1 MDVGKRGDLGETKA
15 MWNDLKTTILLAGLT
30 GLLLVFGDAYAGQ
43 QGMVFALV
51 LAAVM
56 NLGSYFFSDKIA
68 LAMSG
73 AQPIARDA
81 NPRLYQIVERLAAKA
96 NIPVPKIYF
105 IPTDSPNAFATGR
118 NPHHASVAVTRGIL
132 EICDDEEIE
141 GVLAHELGHVRNRDI
156 LISAVVAT
164 IAGAITM
171 LARMV
176 YYAELFGLGGGRSN
190 DRRGGVLSALVMM
203 IVAPLAAMVIQL
215 AISRSREYEA
225 DATGARITGNPQ
237 GLARALDKIDKW
249 SKRIPM
255 QASPSMAHL
264 FIIQPLT
271 TGEVFSSLF
280 STHPPIRK
288 RIERL
293 IGRDF
298 V

>member
-1 MDVGKRGDLGETKA
+1 
-15 MWNDLKTTILLAGLT
+15 MWNNLKTTILLAGMT
-30 GLLLVFGDAYAGQ
+30 GLLLAIGQ
-43 QGMVFALV
+43 LWGGERGLMFALV

-68 LAMSG
+68 LKMSG
-73 AQPIARDA
+73 AQPISREDG
-81 NPRLYQIVERLAAKA
+81 PRLYQIVERLAAKA
-96 NIPVPKIYF
+96 SIPVPKIYM

-118 NPHHASVAVTRGIL
+118 NPNHASVAVTRGIL
-132 EICDDEEIE
+132 DICDDEEIE
-141 GVLAHELGHVRNRDI
+141 GVLAHELGHVKNRDI

-164 IAGAITM
+164 LAGAITM
-171 LARMV
+171 IGRMIWW
-176 YYAELFGLGGGRSN
+176 AEMFGGFGGGRSD
-190 DRRGGVLSALVMM
+190 DRRGGAFSALAMM
-203 IVAPLAAMVIQL
+203 ILAPLAAVLIQL

-249 SKRIPM
+249 AKRIPM
-255 QASPSMAHL
+255 KASPSMAHL
-264 FIIQPLT
+264 FIYQPLT
-271 TGEVFSSLF
+271 TGEIFSSLF

>member
-1 MDVGKRGDLGETKA
+1 
-15 MWNDLKTTILLAGLT
+15 MWNNFKTTILLAAMT
-30 GLLLVFGDAYAGQ
+30 GLVLGIGEWWGGQ
-43 QGMVFALV
+43 NGLMFALV

-68 LAMSG
+68 LASSG
-73 AQPIARDA
+73 AQPISREDG
-81 NPRLYQIVERLAAKA
+81 PRIYQIVERLAAKA

-118 NPHHASVAVTRGIL
+118 NPSHASVAVTRGIL
-132 EICDDEEIE
+132 DICDDEEIE
-141 GVLAHELGHVRNRDI
+141 GVLAHELGHVKNRDI
-156 LISAVVAT
+156 LTSAVVAT
-164 IAGAITM
+164 LAGAITM
-171 LARMV
+171 IGRMLM
-176 YYAELFGLGGGRSN
+176 YAEIFGGLGGGGRSD
-190 DRRGGVLSALVMM
+190 DRRGGALSALAMM
-203 IVAPLAAMVIQL
+203 ILAPLAATLIQL

-249 SKRIPM
+249 AKRIPM
-255 QASPSMAHL
+255 QVSPSMAHL
-264 FIIQPLT
+264 YIYQPLT
-271 TGEVFSSLF
+271 SGEIFSSLF

>member
-1 MDVGKRGDLGETKA
+1 
-15 MWNDLKTTILLAGLT
+15 MWNNLKTTILLAAMT
-30 GLLLVFGDAYAGQ
+30 GLLLAIGQLWGGQ
-43 QGMVFALV
+43 QGLMLALV

-68 LAMSG
+68 LAASG
-73 AQPIARDA
+73 AKPIAREE
-81 NPRLYQIVERLAAKA
+81 NPRIYQIVERLAAKA
-96 NIPVPKIYF
+96 NIPVPKIYY

-118 NPHHASVAVTRGIL
+118 NPSHASVAVTAGIL
-132 EICDDEEIE
+132 DICDDEEIE
-141 GVLAHELGHVRNRDI
+141 GVLAHELGHVKNSDI
-156 LISAVVAT
+156 LTSAVVAT

-171 LARMV
+171 IAQMV
-176 YYAELFGLGGGRSN
+176 YWGELFGGFGGGRN
-190 DRRGGVLSALVMM
+190 DDRRGGGALSALAMM
-203 IVAPLAAMVIQL
+203 IVAPLAATLIQL

-237 GLARALDKIDKW
+237 GLARALDKIDQW

-255 QASPSMAHL
+255 RVSPSMAHMY
-264 FIIQPLT
+264 ISQPLT
-271 TGEVFSSLF
+271 TGQVFSSLF

-298 V
+298 I

>member
-1 MDVGKRGDLGETKA
+1 
-15 MWNDLKTTILLAGLT
+15 MWNNLKTTILLAGLT
-30 GLLLVFGDAYAGQ
+30 GLLLAIGQ
-43 QGMVFALV
+43 LWGGERGLMFALI

-56 NLGSYFFSDKIA
+56 NLGSYFFSDKLAI
-68 LAMSG
+68 AMSG
-73 AQPIARDA
+73 AKPIAREQ
-81 NPRLYQIVERLAAKA
+81 NPRIYQIVERLAAKA
-96 NIPVPKIYF
+96 NVPVPKIYF

-118 NPHHASVAVTRGIL
+118 NPNHASVAVTRGIL

-141 GVLAHELGHVRNRDI
+141 GVLAHELGHVKNRDI

-164 IAGAITM
+164 IAGAIT
-171 LARMV
+171 LIARMV
-176 YYAELFGLGGGRSN
+176 WWAELFGFGGGRSD
-190 DRRGGVLSALVMM
+190 DRRGGALSALAMM
-203 IVAPLAAMVIQL
+203 IVAPLAALLIQL

-225 DATGARITGNPQ
+225 DRTGAEITGNPQ

-249 SKRIPM
+249 AKRIPM
-255 QASPSMAHL
+255 RASPSMAHL
-264 FIIQPLT
+264 FIYQPLT
-271 TGEVFSSLF
+271 TGEIFSSLF

>member
-1 MDVGKRGDLGETKA
+1 
-15 MWNDLKTTILLAGLT
+15 MWNNLKTTILLASLT
-30 GLLLVFGDAYAGQ
+30 GLLLAIGQLWAGQ
-43 QGMVFALV
+43 RGLMFALV

-56 NLGSYFFSDKIA
+56 NLGSYFFSDKLAI
-68 LAMSG
+68 AMSG
-73 AQPIARDA
+73 AKPVAREQA
-81 NPRLYQIVERLAAKA
+81 PRLYQIVERLAAKA

-118 NPHHASVAVTRGIL
+118 NPNHASVAVTRGIL

-141 GVLAHELGHVRNRDI
+141 GVLAHELGHVKNRDI

-164 IAGAITM
+164 LAGAITM
-171 LARMV
+171 IGRMV
-176 YYAELFGLGGGRSN
+176 FYAEMFGLGGGRSN
-190 DRRGGVLSALVMM
+190 DRRGGALSALAMM
-203 IVAPLAAMVIQL
+203 IVAPLAALLIQL

-225 DATGARITGNPQ
+225 DHTGAEITGNPQ

-249 SKRIPM
+249 AKRIPL
-255 QASPSMAHL
+255 QASPSMAHM

-271 TGEVFSSLF
+271 AGTLFSSLF
-280 STHPPIRK
+280 STHPPTRK

>member
-1 MDVGKRGDLGETKA
+1 
-15 MWNDLKTTILLAGLT
+15 MWNNLKTTILLAALT
-30 GLLLVFGDAYAGQ
+30 GLLLVIGQ
-43 QGMVFALV
+43 TWGGQRGMEFALV

-68 LAMSG
+68 LATSG
-73 AQPIARDA
+73 AQPIAREE
-81 NPRLYQIVERLAAKA
+81 NPRIYQIVERLAAKA
-96 NIPVPKIYF
+96 NVPVPNIYM

-118 NPHHASVAVTRGIL
+118 SPHHASVAVTRGIM

-156 LISAVVAT
+156 LISAIVAT
-164 IAGAITM
+164 VAGAITM
-171 LARMV
+171 LAHMM
-176 YYAELFGLGGGRSN
+176 YYAEIFTGFGGGRDD
-190 DRRGGVLSALVMM
+190 DRRGGALSALAMM
-203 IVAPLAAMVIQL
+203 IVAPLAATLIQL

-225 DATGARITGNPQ
+225 DETGAQITGNPM

-249 SKRIPM
+249 SKRVPM
-255 QASPSMAHL
+255 VVSPSMAHL
-264 FIIQPLT
+264 YCAQTLT

-280 STHPPIRK
+280 STHPPIKK

>member
-1 MDVGKRGDLGETKA
+1 
-15 MWNDLKTTILLAGLT
+15 MWNNLKTTILLAGLT
-30 GLLLVFGDAYAGQ
+30 GGLLALGQFWAGQ
-43 QGMVFALV
+43 RGLMFALV

-56 NLGSYFFSDKIA
+56 NLVSYFFSDKIA

-73 AQPIARDA
+73 AQPISREDG
-81 NPRLYQIVERLAAKA
+81 PRIYQIVERLAAKA
-96 NIPVPKIYF
+96 NVPVPKIYF

-118 NPHHASVAVTRGIL
+118 NPSHASVAVTRGIL
-132 EICDDEEIE
+132 DICDDEEIE

-164 IAGAITM
+164 LAGAITM
-171 LARMV
+171 IARMV
-176 YYAELFGLGGGRSN
+176 WYAELFGFGGGGRSN
-190 DRRGGVLSALVMM
+190 DRRGGALSALAMM
-203 IVAPLAAMVIQL
+203 IVAPLAAALIQL

-249 SKRIPM
+249 AKRIPM

-264 FIIQPLT
+264 FIYQPLSA
-271 TGEVFSSLF
+271 GEMFSSLF

-298 V
+298 I

>member
-1 MDVGKRGDLGETKA
+1 
-15 MWNDLKTTILLAGLT
+15 MWNNFKTTILLAGLT
-30 GLLLVFGDAYAGQ
+30 GLLLAIGQ
-43 QGMVFALV
+43 LWGGERGMMFALIF
-51 LAAVM
+51 AGVM

-73 AQPIARDA
+73 AQAVSRQQA
-81 NPRLYQIVERLAAKA
+81 PRLYEIVGRLAAKA
-96 NIPVPKIYF
+96 NIPTPKIYL

-118 NPHHASVAVTRGIL
+118 NPSHASVAVTRGIL
-132 EICDDEEIE
+132 EVCDDAEIE
-141 GVLAHELGHVRNRDI
+141 GVLAHELAHVKNRDI
-156 LISAVVAT
+156 LISAVAAT
-164 IAGAITM
+164 VAGAITM
-171 LARMV
+171 VARMV
-176 YYAELFGLGGGRSN
+176 YYAELFGFGGGRSD
-190 DRRGGVLSALVMM
+190 DRRGGAFSALAMM
-203 IVAPLAAMVIQL
+203 IVAPLAAMLIQM

-225 DATGARITGNPQ
+225 DQTGAEITGNPQ
-237 GLARALDKIDKW
+237 GLARALDKIDKY
-249 SKRIPM
+249 SKRIPL
-255 QASPSMAHL
+255 QASPSMAHM

>member
-1 MDVGKRGDLGETKA
+1 
-15 MWNDLKTTILLAGLT
+15 
-30 GLLLVFGDAYAGQ
+30 
-43 QGMVFALV
+43 
-51 LAAVM
+51 
-56 NLGSYFFSDKIA
+56 
-68 LAMSG
+68 
-73 AQPIARDA
+73 
-81 NPRLYQIVERLAAKA
+81 
-96 NIPVPKIYF
+96 
-105 IPTDSPNAFATGR
+105 
-118 NPHHASVAVTRGIL
+118 
-132 EICDDEEIE
+132 
-141 GVLAHELGHVRNRDI
+141 VLAHELGHVRNRDI

-171 LARMV
+171 IARLAM
-176 YYAELFGLGGGRSN
+176 YAEMFGLGGGGRS
-190 DRRGGVLSALVMM
+190 DSRRGGVLSLLAMM
-203 IVAPLAAMVIQL
+203 IVAPLAALLIQL

-264 FIIQPLT
+264 YIIQPLT
-271 TGEVFSSLF
+271 GREMFSSLF

>member
-1 MDVGKRGDLGETKA
+1 
-15 MWNDLKTTILLAGLT
+15 MWNNLKTTVLLAGLT
-30 GLLLVFGDAYAGQ
+30 GLLLAIGQLWAGQ
-43 QGMVFALV
+43 RGLMFALV

-56 NLGSYFFSDKIA
+56 NLGSYFFSDKLAI
-68 LAMSG
+68 AMSG
-73 AQPIARDA
+73 AKPVAREQA
-81 NPRLYQIVERLAAKA
+81 PRLYQIVERLAAKA

-105 IPTDSPNAFATGR
+105 MPTDSPNAFATGR
-118 NPHHASVAVTRGIL
+118 NPSHASVAVTRGIL

-171 LARMV
+171 IGRMV
-176 YYAELFGLGGGRSN
+176 FYAEMFGLGGGRSDN
-190 DRRGGVLSALVMM
+190 RRGGVFSALTMM
-203 IVAPLAAMVIQL
+203 IVAPLAAVLIQL

-225 DATGARITGNPQ
+225 DRTGAEITGNPQ

-255 QASPSMAHL
+255 QASPSMAHM

-271 TGEVFSSLF
+271 AGELFSSWF
-280 STHPPIRK
+280 STHPPVRK

-298 V
+298 L